1 MITGKQRATLRKM
14 AHGMQPIF
22 QIGKGGIT
30 DVLIEQLDR
39 AIEARELIKITIL
52 ETALLDT
59 RETCDEIAKRL
70 GAEPVQSIGSKFVL
84 YRQAKNAKNRK
95 IEL

>member
-30 DVLIEQLDR
+30 DVLIEQLDH
-39 AIEARELIKITIL
+39 AIEARELIKVTIL

>member
-14 AHGMQPIF
+14 AHGLQPIF

-30 DVLIEQLDR
+30 EVLIEQLDN
-39 AIEARELIKITIL
+39 AIEARELIKVSIL

-84 YRQAKNAKNRK
+84 YRKARKEKNRK